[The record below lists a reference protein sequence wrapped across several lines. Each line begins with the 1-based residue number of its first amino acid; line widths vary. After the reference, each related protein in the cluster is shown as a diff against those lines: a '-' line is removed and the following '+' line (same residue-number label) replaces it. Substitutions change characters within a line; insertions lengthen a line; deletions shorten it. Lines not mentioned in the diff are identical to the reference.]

1 MYVYSRSWTILDGW
15 MGVRF
20 ETIGDDGL
28 ASVPA
33 LWPAAQKTDD
43 DHDDDDEY
51 DDYDD
56 YDNDDDCD
64 DDVYYY
70 DDDNDDA
77 DDDDE

>member
-43 DHDDDDEY
+43 DDDDEY
-51 DDYDD
+51 DDYDN
-56 YDNDDDCD
+56 YDDCD